1 MPERQEETRGSSDRL
16 SDRDREPLFP
26 GDSEMARR
34 MRAFDWSSSDLGP
47 TEHWPE
53 NLRVAVRLS
62 LTSRFP
68 IVLWWGPRLVLL
80 YNDAYLTWLT
90 EARIEN
96 GDAARLYCLP
106 LPARRQ

>member
-16 SDRDREPLFP
+16 SDRDRDRLFP

-34 MRAFDWSSSDLGP
+34 MRAFEWSSSDLGP

-53 NLRVAVRLS
+53 NLRVAVRLC

-68 IVLWWGPRLVLL
+68 IWFVPH
-80 YNDAYLTWLT
+80 
-90 EARIEN
+90 
-96 GDAARLYCLP
+96 
-106 LPARRQ
+106 